1 MKIAVIY
8 KSKTGFTKKY
18 AEWIAAALAA
28 DIFEVKQINIST
40 LEAYDTIIYGGSLHI
55 VGIIGVKFITQN
67 VDRLKGKK
75 LVVFA
80 TGASPLRKDVIDEV
94 QNKNFNIAQ
103 QKEIKFFYLRGGF
116 DYNKLNLLD
125 KILMTLLKLKIKIKH
140 KTELTADEIGMLAA
154 YNKPVDFT
162 LKKNIDLLIK
172 YIRN

>member
-18 AEWIAAALAA
+18 AEWIAEALAA
-28 DIFEVKQINIST
+28 DIFEVTQINIST
-40 LEAYDTIIYGGSLHI
+40 LETYDTIIYGGSLHI

-67 VDRLKGKK
+67 MDQLKGKK
-75 LVVFA
+75 LIVFA

-125 KILMTLLKLKIKIKH
+125 KILMTLLKLKIKSKH
-140 KTELTADEIGMLAA
+140 ETELTADEIGMLAA

-162 LKKNIDLLIK
+162 LKKNIDSLIK
-172 YIRN
+172 YIKN